1 MSVTVTRAA
10 SLLSTLCCL
19 LALSGAVAAPAT
31 KPAPAPLSVTLQAEA
46 WSGDL
51 DGMLQR
57 RYIRVLVPYS
67 KTLYFVDLGG
77 AQRGISFEFMRAFE
91 ESLNSKRGS
100 GKLRVHAVF
109 IPVSRANLLPLLIAG
124 KGDVAAANLTITPER
139 QKLVDFVVPGATGI
153 REVFVT
159 GPGAPRLTSLDDL
172 AGKDVY
178 VNRATSYYEHLVEL
192 NRTFRQRGLAPIRL
206 REAPG
211 HFETE
216 DVFEMLNAGLVKIAV
231 ADHYMAQL
239 WRQVLPGIQVRE
251 DLVLHAGGE
260 IAFAVRKNSPKLKA
274 ELDAFTRT
282 HAKGSMFGNVL
293 LKRYLGQTR
302 WVKNATSEQELR
314 KFNQLVGLF
323 RKYGERYDVDWLLMA
338 AQGYQESQL
347 DQARRS
353 QVGAIG
359 VMQVMP
365 ATGRELDVG
374 DITQLEPNV
383 HAGVKYMRFMVD
395 RYYRDEPMDALNKA
409 LFTFASYNAGPAR
422 IRSLRREA
430 QERGLDPNVW
440 FDNVERVV
448 ADRVGRETVQYVS
461 SIYKYYIAYTLV
473 QEDVAADADAAR

>member
-1 MSVTVTRAA
+1 MRRRILHALIGACGVLVLRHAA
-10 SLLSTLCCL
+10 
-19 LALSGAVAAPAT
+19 AAPAT
-31 KPAPAPLSVTLQAEA
+31 TPESAPLSITLQAES

-51 DGMLQR
+51 DGMMQR

-77 AQRGISFEFMRAFE
+77 TQRGISYEFMRAFE
-91 ESLNSKRGS
+91 ENLNSKQAN

-109 IPVSRANLLPLLIAG
+109 IPVTRANLLPLLIAG

-139 QKLVDFVVPGATGI
+139 QRQVDFAVPGATGI
-153 REVFVT
+153 REVIVT

-192 NRTFRQRGLAPIRL
+192 NRQFLKRGIAQIRL

-216 DVFEMLNAGLVKIAV
+216 DVLEMVNAGLVRIAV
-231 ADHYMAQL
+231 ADHYIARL
-239 WRQVLPGIQVRE
+239 WQQVLPGIQVRE
-251 DLVLHAGGE
+251 DLVLHAGGD

-293 LKRYLGQTR
+293 LQRYVGQTR
-302 WVKNATSEQELR
+302 WVKNATSEQELK
-314 KFNQLVGLF
+314 KFNQLVNLF

-383 HAGVKYMRFMVD
+383 HAGVKYMRYMVD
-395 RYYRDEPMDALNKA
+395 RYYGKEPMDALNKA

-422 IRSLRREA
+422 IRALRKEA
-430 QERGLDPNVW
+430 QQRGLNPNVW
-440 FDNVERVV
+440 FDNVERVA

-473 QEDVAADADAAR
+473 QEDVAASLAAKPR

>member
-1 MSVTVTRAA
+1 MALCLAA
-10 SLLSTLCCL
+10 AVPAAEPDPPSL
-19 LALSGAVAAPAT
+19 AVN
-31 KPAPAPLSVTLQAEA
+31 LQAEA

-51 DGMLQR
+51 DGMLKR

-77 AQRGISFEFMRAFE
+77 TQRGISYEFMRAFE
-91 ESLNSKRGS
+91 ENLNKRQGND
-100 GKLRVHAVF
+100 KLRVHAVF
-109 IPVSRANLLPLLIAG
+109 IPVSRANLLPLLLAG
-124 KGDVAAANLTITPER
+124 KGDVAAANLTVTPER
-139 QKLVDFVVPGATGI
+139 MRRVDFAVPGATNVS
-153 REVFVT
+153 EVIVT
-159 GPGAPRLTSLDDL
+159 GPGAPPLTRLEDL

-178 VNRATSYYEHLVEL
+178 VNRATSYYEHLTSL
-192 NRTFRQRGLAPIRL
+192 NARFRMQGLAPIRL

-216 DVFEMLNAGLVKIAV
+216 DVLEMLNAGLVKIAV
-231 ADHYMAQL
+231 ADQYIAKL
-239 WRQVLPGIQVRE
+239 WRQVLPALTVRD
-251 DLVLHAGGE
+251 DLVLHAGGD
-260 IAFAVRKNSPKLKA
+260 IAFAIRKNSPKLKA

-293 LKRYLGQTR
+293 LQRYLGQTR
-302 WVKNATSEQELR
+302 WVRSATSEQELQ
-314 KFNQLVGLF
+314 KFNRLVALF
-323 RKYGERYDVDWLLMA
+323 RKYGERYDVDWLMMA

-347 DQARRS
+347 DQTRRS

-395 RYYRDEPMDALNKA
+395 RYYGNEPMDAMNKA

-422 IRSLRREA
+422 IRALRKEA
-430 QERGLDPNVW
+430 QARGLNPNIW

-473 QEDVAADADAAR
+473 QEDVAAGLAVKPAALR